1 MTSLI
6 KLTLIDGRPMWIN
19 PDALDSVIEAN
30 WAGTKSRIKLR
41 GDQKYM
47 DVKEEPDEIMR
58 KIIGSIVT
66 DDMLDKHRLT
76 PERLE
81 KIAMEG
87 SQNE

>member
-6 KLTLIDGRPMWIN
+6 RLTLIDGRPMWIN

-30 WAGTKSRIKLR
+30 WAGTKSRIRLR

-58 KIIGSIVT
+58 KIIGAIVT
-66 DDMLDKHRLT
+66 DDMLDKRRLT

-87 SQNE
+87 NQE